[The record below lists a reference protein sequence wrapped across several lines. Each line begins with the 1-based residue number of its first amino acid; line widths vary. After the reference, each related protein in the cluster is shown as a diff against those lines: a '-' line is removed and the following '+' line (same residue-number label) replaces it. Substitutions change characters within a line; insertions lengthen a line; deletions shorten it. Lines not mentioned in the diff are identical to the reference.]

1 MKNEIFISESMGE
14 SRIAIVED
22 GTLVEVY
29 VEKQESHRM
38 VGNIYKGQ
46 VENVLP
52 GMQAAFVDIGYDIN
66 AFLPFSEIENSA
78 YLADSDEDDHRSSKR
93 KNSKNGAQKK
103 RRKFR
108 DNINV
113 ELKSGQDIFVQVI
126 KEAFA
131 GKGPRV
137 TTEIALPGRL
147 LVLVPNVNY
156 IGISK
161 KIWDKYE
168 RRRLKKIVS
177 SMKKRG
183 VGVIVRTV
191 AEGKSEELIQNDYS
205 NLIENW
211 KKLQNKSNRTKGA
224 ALVYE
229 DLETASSVIRDLFTP
244 DISKIVIDSK
254 KLYRKLQGYLEDVSP
269 NMASHLEH
277 YRLKQPLFES
287 MGIEKELDKLLRPKV
302 WLKSGAYLIIE
313 KTEAMVVVD
322 VNSGRFIGK
331 KNHEDNSLK
340 INLEACKEVARQLRL
355 RDLSGLVVIDFI
367 DMREEANRRKIYY
380 DLCKELKKDRAKVA
394 VSPISEFGLLEMT
407 RQRIRLSLLD
417 SMSEECPTCYGA
429 GRIMS
434 RETLLTRI
442 DHWLRRYKSKHRS
455 LRLKLELHPEIAH
468 FMKDNKKALRG
479 LMWQN
484 FTYITIEANPEI
496 GRDEFRFLSTK
507 NGQKEIEHV
516 GVEHKNES
524 A

>member
-1 MKNEIFISESMGE
+1 MKKEIYISESMGE
-14 SRIAIVED
+14 SRIAIIED

-29 VEKQESHRM
+29 VEKQDQQRM

-78 YLADSDEDDHRSSKR
+78 YLSEIDDDESSNGKKTKKNSRRR
-93 KNSKNGAQKK
+93 KNSGNVS
-103 RRKFR
+103 
-108 DNINV
+108 V
-113 ELKSGQDIFVQVI
+113 ELKTGQEIFVQVI

-147 LVLVPNVNY
+147 LVFVPNAKY

-177 SMKKRG
+177 SLKEKDM
-183 VGVIVRTV
+183 GVIVRTV
-191 AEGKSEELIQNDYS
+191 AEGKSEELLKNDFS
-205 NLIENW
+205 SLIDKW
-211 KKLQNKSNRTKGA
+211 KKLQSKSKRTKEA
-224 ALVYE
+224 SLIYE

-244 DISKIVIDSK
+244 DIGKIVIDSK
-254 KLYRKLQGYLEDVSP
+254 KLYRKLQSYLEDISP
-269 NMASHLEH
+269 NMANRLEH
-277 YRLKQPLFES
+277 YKLKQSLFES
-287 MGIEKELDKLLRPKV
+287 MGIENELDKLLQPKV

-322 VNSGRFIGK
+322 VNSGRFVGK
-331 KNHEDNSLK
+331 KNHEENSLK

-367 DMREEANRRKIYY
+367 DMREESNQKKIYY
-380 DLCKELKKDRAKVA
+380 ELRKELKKDRAKVA
-394 VSPISEFGLLEMT
+394 VSPLSDFGLLEMT

-417 SMSEECPTCYGA
+417 SMSEECPTCHGS

-434 RETLLTRI
+434 RETLITRI
-442 DHWLRRYKSKHRS
+442 DYWLRRYKSKHRS
-455 LRLKLELHPEIAH
+455 LKLKLELHPEVAE
-468 FMKDNKKALRG
+468 FLKNNKKALRG

-484 FTYITIEANPEI
+484 FTYISIEGNNSIA
-496 GRDEFRFLSTK
+496 RDEFRFLNSS
-507 NGQKEIEHV
+507 GDQKEIEHV
-516 GVEHKNES
+516 GIEQKADKS
-524 A
+524 

>member
-1 MKNEIFISESMGE
+1 MNKEIFISESMGE
-14 SRIAIVED
+14 SRIAIIED

-29 VEKQESHRM
+29 IEKQDHQRM

-66 AFLPFSEIENSA
+66 AFLPFSEIENPALLSDFEKEN
-78 YLADSDEDDHRSSKR
+78 DSKDKKKKTHRK
-93 KNSKNGAQKK
+93 QHPKK
-103 RRKFR
+103 QEN
-108 DNINV
+108 DINV
-113 ELKSGQDIFVQVI
+113 RLKTGQNIYVQVI

-147 LVLVPNVNY
+147 LVLVPNANY

-177 SMKKRG
+177 SMKEKNIG
-183 VGVIVRTV
+183 IIVRTV
-191 AEGKSEELIQNDYS
+191 AEGKNEELIKKDFS
-205 NLIENW
+205 SLIDNW
-211 KKLQNKSNRTKGA
+211 KKIDKNASDQKNT
-224 ALVYE
+224 ALIYE

-244 DISKIVIDSK
+244 DISKISIDSRKLFK
-254 KLYRKLQGYLEDVSP
+254 KLTTYLNDVSP
-269 NMASHLEH
+269 NMANRLE
-277 YRLKQPLFES
+277 YYKKREPLFES
-287 MGIEKELDKLLRPKV
+287 MGIENELDKLLRPKV

-322 VNSGRFIGK
+322 VNSGKFVGK
-331 KNHEDNSLK
+331 KNHEQNSVK
-340 INLEACKEVARQLRL
+340 INLEACREVARQLRL

-367 DMREEANRRKIYY
+367 DMKEEANRKKIYFE
-380 DLCKELKKDRAKVA
+380 LRKELKKDRAKVA
-394 VSPISEFGLLEMT
+394 ISPISDFGLLEMT

-417 SMSEECPTCYGA
+417 SMSEECPTCKGS

-434 RETLLTRI
+434 KETLVTRI
-442 DHWLRRYKSKHRS
+442 DFWLRRYKSKNRKF
-455 LRLKLELHPEIAH
+455 KLQLQVHPEIAD
-468 FMKDNKKALRG
+468 FLNNNKKALRG

-484 FTYITIEANPEI
+484 FTYIKTIGNAEI
-496 GRDEFRFLSTK
+496 PRDEFKFLDSK
-507 NGQKEIEHV
+507 NNKQELNKV
-516 GVEHKNES
+516 GLEHK
-524 A
+524 

>member
-1 MKNEIFISESMGE
+1 MKKEIYISESMGE
-14 SRIAIVED
+14 SRIAIIED

-29 VEKQESHRM
+29 VEKQDQQRM

-78 YLADSDEDDHRSSKR
+78 YLSDIDDDESSNGKKTKKNARRR
-93 KNSKNGAQKK
+93 KNSGNVS
-103 RRKFR
+103 
-108 DNINV
+108 V
-113 ELKSGQDIFVQVI
+113 ELKTGQEIFVQVI

-147 LVLVPNVNY
+147 LVFVPNAKY

-177 SMKKRG
+177 SLKQKDM
-183 VGVIVRTV
+183 GVIIRTV
-191 AEGKSEELIQNDYS
+191 AEGKSEELLKNDFS
-205 NLIENW
+205 SLIDKW
-211 KKLQNKSNRTKGA
+211 KKLQSKSKRTKEA
-224 ALVYE
+224 SLIYE

-244 DISKIVIDSK
+244 DIGKIVIDSK
-254 KLYRKLQGYLEDVSP
+254 KLYRKLQSYLEDISP
-269 NMASHLEH
+269 NMANRLEH
-277 YRLKQPLFES
+277 YKLKQSLFES
-287 MGIEKELDKLLRPKV
+287 KGIENELDKLLQPKV

-322 VNSGRFIGK
+322 VNSGRFVGK
-331 KNHEDNSLK
+331 KNHEENSLK

-367 DMREEANRRKIYY
+367 DMREESNQKKIYY
-380 DLCKELKKDRAKVA
+380 ELRKELKKDRAKVA
-394 VSPISEFGLLEMT
+394 VSPLSDFGLLEMT

-417 SMSEECPTCYGA
+417 SMSEECPTCHGS

-434 RETLLTRI
+434 RETLITRI
-442 DHWLRRYKSKHRS
+442 DYWLRRYKSKHRS
-455 LRLKLELHPEIAH
+455 LKLKLELHPEVAE
-468 FMKDNKKALRG
+468 FLKNNKKALRG

-484 FTYITIEANPEI
+484 FTYISIEGNNSIA
-496 GRDEFRFLSTK
+496 RDEFRFLNSS
-507 NGQKEIEHV
+507 GEQKEIEHV
-516 GVEHKNES
+516 GIEHKVDKS
-524 A
+524 

>member
-1 MKNEIFISESMGE
+1 MNKEIYISESMGE
-14 SRIAIVED
+14 SRIAIIED
-22 GTLVEVY
+22 STLVEVY
-29 VEKQESHRM
+29 VEKQDKARM

-66 AFLPFSEIENSA
+66 AFLPFSEIENPA
-78 YLADSDEDDHRSSKR
+78 YLADVDDSDQNSSK
-93 KNSKNGAQKK
+93 SKNGQHRNRKK
-103 RRKFR
+103 YQA
-108 DNINV
+108 DINV
-113 ELKSGQDIFVQVI
+113 DLKSGQDIYVQVI

-147 LVLVPNVNY
+147 LVLVPNAKY

-177 SMKKRG
+177 SLKDKEM
-183 VGVIVRTV
+183 GVIVRTV
-191 AEGKSEELIQNDYS
+191 AEGKSEESLKNDFS
-205 NLIENW
+205 MLLDNW
-211 KKLQNKSNRTKGA
+211 EKLEAKSNRSKGT
-224 ALVYE
+224 ALIYE

-254 KLYRKLQGYLEDVSP
+254 KMYRKLQSYMEEVSP
-269 NMASHLEH
+269 NMANRLEH
-277 YRLKQPLFES
+277 YKLKQPLFES
-287 MGIEKELDKLLRPKV
+287 MGIENELDKLLRPKV
-302 WLKSGAYLIIE
+302 WMKSGAYLIIE

-331 KNHEDNSLK
+331 KNHEENSLK
-340 INLEACKEVARQLRL
+340 INLETCREAARQLRL

-367 DMREEANRRKIYY
+367 DMKEESNRRKVYY
-380 DLCKELKKDRAKVA
+380 ELRKELKKDRAKVA

-417 SMSEECPTCYGA
+417 SMSEECPTCHGA

-434 RETLLTRI
+434 KETLLTRI
-442 DHWLRRYKSKHRS
+442 DHWLRRYKTKHHS
-455 LRLKLELHPEIAH
+455 LKLKLELHPQIAG

-484 FTYITIEANPEI
+484 FTYISIDGNPEVA
-496 GRDEFRFLSTK
+496 RDEFRFLNTK
-507 NGQKEIEHV
+507 NGKEEIEHV
-516 GVEHKNES
+516 GVEHKHENG
-524 A
+524 

>member
-1 MKNEIFISESMGE
+1 MKKEIYISESMGE
-14 SRIAIVED
+14 SRIAIIED

-29 VEKQESHRM
+29 VEKQDQQRM

-78 YLADSDEDDHRSSKR
+78 YLSEIDDDESSNGKRTKKNSRRR
-93 KNSKNGAQKK
+93 KNSGNVS
-103 RRKFR
+103 
-108 DNINV
+108 V
-113 ELKSGQDIFVQVI
+113 ELKTGQEIFVQVI

-147 LVLVPNVNY
+147 LVFVPNAKY

-177 SMKKRG
+177 SLKEKDM
-183 VGVIVRTV
+183 GVIVRTV
-191 AEGKSEELIQNDYS
+191 AEGKSEELLKNDFS
-205 NLIENW
+205 SLIDKW
-211 KKLQNKSNRTKGA
+211 KKLQSKSKRTKEA
-224 ALVYE
+224 SLIYE

-244 DISKIVIDSK
+244 DIGKIVIDSK
-254 KLYRKLQGYLEDVSP
+254 KLYRKLQSYLEDISP
-269 NMASHLEH
+269 NMANRLEH
-277 YRLKQPLFES
+277 YKLKHSLFES
-287 MGIEKELDKLLRPKV
+287 KGIENELDKLLQPKV

-322 VNSGRFIGK
+322 VNSGRFVGK
-331 KNHEDNSLK
+331 KNHEENSLK

-367 DMREEANRRKIYY
+367 DMREESNQKKIYY
-380 DLCKELKKDRAKVA
+380 ELRKELKKDRAKVA
-394 VSPISEFGLLEMT
+394 VSPLSDFGLLEMT

-417 SMSEECPTCYGA
+417 SMSEECPTCHGS

-434 RETLLTRI
+434 RETLITRI
-442 DHWLRRYKSKHRS
+442 DYWLRRYKSKHRS
-455 LRLKLELHPEIAH
+455 LKLKLELHPEVAE
-468 FMKDNKKALRG
+468 FLKNNKKALRG

-484 FTYITIEANPEI
+484 FTYISIEGNNSIA
-496 GRDEFRFLSTK
+496 RDEFRFLNSS
-507 NGQKEIEHV
+507 GEQKEIEHV
-516 GVEHKNES
+516 GIEHKVDKS
-524 A
+524 

>member
-29 VEKQESHRM
+29 VEKQESQRM

-78 YLADSDEDDHRSSKR
+78 YLADIDDEDRRSSKR
-93 KNSKNGAQKK
+93 KNGDRKN
-103 RRKFR
+103 RRKIR
-108 DNINV
+108 DDINV
-113 ELKSGQDIFVQVI
+113 ELKSGQDLFVQVI

-177 SMKKRG
+177 SMKKKG

-191 AEGKSEELIQNDYS
+191 AEGKSEDLIQNDYS

-211 KKLQNKSNRTKGA
+211 KKVQNKSNRTKGT

-287 MGIEKELDKLLRPKV
+287 MGLEKELDKLLRPKV

-331 KNHEDNSLK
+331 KNHEENSRK

-380 DLCKELKKDRAKVA
+380 ELRKELKKDRAKVA

-442 DHWLRRYKSKHRS
+442 DHWLRRYRSKHRS
-455 LRLKLELHPEIAH
+455 LKLKLELHPEIAH
-468 FMKDNKKALRG
+468 FLKDNKKALRG

-484 FTYITIEANPEI
+484 FTYITIEANQEI
-496 GRDEFRFLSTK
+496 ARDEFRFLSTK

-516 GVEHKNES
+516 GVEHKDES